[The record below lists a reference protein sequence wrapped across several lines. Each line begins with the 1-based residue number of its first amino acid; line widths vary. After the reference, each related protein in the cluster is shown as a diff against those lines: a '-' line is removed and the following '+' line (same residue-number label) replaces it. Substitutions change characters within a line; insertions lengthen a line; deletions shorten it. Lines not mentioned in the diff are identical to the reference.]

1 MSVIL
6 NESNIKIE
14 KIQMA
19 KQKQVLI
26 SEINWNKSL
35 DGSWVF
41 WHYCDGHKRIWE
53 RKDDG
58 YLVISAGHRIEGYCI
73 KGKEEKWKIKMLDLV
88 IKDQTNRIKEITKGI
103 NEIRNLK
110 LSSLNSESNND

>member
-1 MSVIL
+1 
-6 NESNIKIE
+6 
-14 KIQMA
+14 MA

-26 SEINWNKSL
+26 SEINWYKYL

-58 YLVISAGHRIEGYCI
+58 FLVISSDRRIEGYCI
-73 KGKEEKWKIKMLDLV
+73 KGKEDKWKIKILDLV
-88 IKDQTNRIKEITKGI
+88 LKDKTDQIKEITKEI
-103 NEIRNLK
+103 NEISNLK
-110 LSSLNSESNND
+110 LSSLHSEKHLESI